1 MIELTVSDVRA
12 ALGTVARPE
21 DRGAGEATTSLLGR
35 LFHEVFAELVSPH
48 ADRSGLRVLLEA
60 GPDRAR
66 RVESLTEHAWRKL
79 LAPRLLRRAA
89 ELQATSEPV
98 LSLWTATEHLC
109 AWLVDVAVEL
119 DRQAE
124 SSSVDRRS
132 PGVTTWEHVAG
143 LLRAEVPLECVLRE
157 PTWGQSVRLVGIADS
172 LLRVPGRAAL
182 CAIEIKLGRAIP
194 AVDLGQ
200 AALYRLLLVRSNAE
214 PPDASLA
221 LMRFRPELEEQLF
234 EAKALEEAESR
245 LLDLIAKLA
254 RVPRIEPSPI
264 TLNSGHPTPTIDS
277 KAAVPPPVV
286 SPPGEPEQAT
296 MPPPGESRQTTPALF
311 VPATSYSQPEPP
323 PSPHVEVGKKLRRA
337 CIEQGV
343 GVELP
348 RKEPVVGPRFLRF
361 EVRLSPGAKLDALR
375 KRMPEVA
382 HRLTLPQ
389 EPIVTVEAGY
399 LYIDVARPDP
409 ETVPFE
415 RVVPQLPPLD
425 PLVGSARLPIGV
437 DSAGHL
443 HTADLSSGGRSHALV
458 AGTSGSGKSEWL
470 RMALAGLLASNT
482 PDTLRVVT
490 IDPKLNAFG
499 ELEKSRY
506 LWRPDAWWVP
516 GVGREASEVLDDLIE
531 EMERRYQLT
540 RASQSDNLAEHVKK
554 TGRPLPRIV
563 CFCDEY
569 MALVSTD
576 TNTKRR
582 IEQAITLLGAK
593 ARASGIHLVL
603 ATQQPSRA
611 VISGAI
617 QNNLQCRVAMTLT
630 SHVESN
636 MILGVSGAERLTSYG
651 DLLYKDFGEPQRLQA
666 PLLTPEDRRRRFSE

>member
-12 ALGTVARPE
+12 ALGDAARPG
-21 DRGAGEATTSLLGR
+21 DRGSGEAATALLGR
-35 LFHEVFAELVSPH
+35 LFHEVFADLVSPH
-48 ADRSGLRVLLEA
+48 PDRSGLRVLLEA

-89 ELQATSEPV
+89 ELQTTSGPV
-98 LSLWTATEHLC
+98 LSLWTAMEQLC

-119 DRQAE
+119 DRQSGLEGA
-124 SSSVDRRS
+124 DKRS
-132 PGVTTWEHVAG
+132 PGVTPWEHLSD
-143 LLRAEVPLECVLRE
+143 LLRAEVPLECELRE
-157 PTWGQSVRLVGIADS
+157 PTWAESVRLVGVADS
-172 LLRVPGRAAL
+172 VLRVPGKAAL
-182 CAIEIKLGRAIP
+182 CAIEIKLGRATP
-194 AVDLGQ
+194 PVDLGQ
-200 AALYRLLLVRSNAE
+200 AALYRLLLVRSGAQPE
-214 PPDASLA
+214 DAALA
-221 LMRFRPELEEQLF
+221 LLRFRPELEEQLF
-234 EAKALEEAESR
+234 EANAMREAESR

-254 RVPRIEPSPI
+254 RVPQIDPSPV
-264 TLNSGHPTPTIDS
+264 TLSSRPTAPRAEPPS
-277 KAAVPPPVV
+277 LFAPPV
-286 SPPGEPEQAT
+286 
-296 MPPPGESRQTTPALF
+296 
-311 VPATSYSQPEPP
+311 SYTDNDPP
-323 PSPHVEVGKKLRRA
+323 PSPHVEMGKKLKRA
-337 CIEQGV
+337 CAEQGV

-361 EVRLSPGAKLDALR
+361 EVRLSPGARLEALKR
-375 KRMPEVA
+375 RMPEVA

-389 EPIVTVEAGY
+389 EPIVTAEAGY

-415 RVVPQLPPLD
+415 RIVPQLSPID

-443 HTADLSSGGRSHALV
+443 HTADLSSGGRSHVLV

-470 RMALAGLLASNT
+470 RMALAGLIAENT

-499 ELEKSRY
+499 ELERSRY

-516 GVGREASEVLDDLIE
+516 GAGREAAEVLDDLID

-563 CFCDEY
+563 CLCDEY

-576 TNTKRR
+576 ASTRKRV
-582 IEQAITLLGAK
+582 EQAVTLLGAK
-593 ARASGIHLVL
+593 ARAAGIHLVI

-617 QNNLQCRVAMTLT
+617 QTNLLCRVALTLT

-636 MILGVSGAERLTSYG
+636 MILGVSGAERLTGAG
-651 DLLYKDFGEPQRLQA
+651 DLLYKDFEAPQRLQA
-666 PLLTPEDRRRRFSE
+666 PLLTSAERRRLFTG